1 VCARGARWVRT
12 DVLGKFPSARL
23 RVYAVW
29 QPILPTDFRFT
40 RRESLL
46 ADSRV
51 IHLWDRNKA
60 VGRWFATYRG
70 GEDDC
75 FMGDVAWDLFYLFGP
90 DAHWGERPDPL
101 VACGG
106 PVIEKSEKLAAA
118 IRPLL
123 VSDTADPGSR

>member
-1 VCARGARWVRT
+1 VQKE
-12 DVLGKFPSARL
+12 VLEKFPSAKL

-29 QPILPTDFRFT
+29 QPMLPTDSRFT

-46 ADSRV
+46 ADPRV
-51 IHLWDRNKA
+51 VHLWDRDKA

-70 GEDDC
+70 PQNDC

-90 DAHWGERPDPL
+90 DARWGERPDSL

-106 PVIEKSEKLAAA
+106 PVIERSGKLADA
-118 IRPLL
+118 IRPF
-123 VSDTADPGSR
+123 VAGAVDPAR

>member
-1 VCARGARWVRT
+1 MRGARWVRT
-12 DVLGKFPSARL
+12 EVLETFPSARL

-40 RRESLL
+40 RRESVL
-46 ADSRV
+46 ADPRV

-60 VGRWFATYRG
+60 IGRWFATYRG
-70 GEDDC
+70 PQDDC

-90 DAHWGERPDPL
+90 DARWGESPDSL

-106 PVIEKSEKLAAA
+106 PVIEKSGTLAAA

-123 VSDTADPGSR
+123 MADAVEHGSR